1 MPNYTPLR
9 YPGGKARLKPYI
21 EALIDQ
27 NGLQDAHYVEPY
39 CGGAGLA
46 LDLLQSYVVD
56 TIHIND
62 LDRAIYS
69 FWFAAVHE
77 TDALCAKIDSTPCNM
92 DTWHEQHAIWKS
104 RDTADPQELAFAT
117 FFLNRT
123 NRSGILAAGPIGGKK
138 QAGEWKID
146 ARYQREDLVKR
157 LEAIGRFRTRIKVYN
172 AEALLFLSQLQPQL
186 PAKSLVYLDPPY
198 VEKGPGL
205 YLSHYDEDDHRAVAT
220 WVTSSLSRPW
230 IVSYDAHPL
239 IAECYAGHERADLNF
254 AYSAYGNARR
264 GAEVMY
270 FGQGVKSPV
279 MAVARTRYRK
289 PWVKDQDSGRLGTL
303 PCLA

>member
-117 FFLNRT
+117 FFSIAL
-123 NRSGILAAGPIGGKK
+123 IDLA
-138 QAGEWKID
+138 
-146 ARYQREDLVKR
+146 
-157 LEAIGRFRTRIKVYN
+157 
-172 AEALLFLSQLQPQL
+172 
-186 PAKSLVYLDPPY
+186 
-198 VEKGPGL
+198 
-205 YLSHYDEDDHRAVAT
+205 
-220 WVTSSLSRPW
+220 SSLQAPSEAKNRPVNGKLTRAISVRTW
-230 IVSYDAHPL
+230 SSGWKPL
-239 IAECYAGHERADLNF
+239 DGF
-254 AYSAYGNARR
+254 AR
-264 GAEVMY
+264 G
-270 FGQGVKSPV
+270 
-279 MAVARTRYRK
+279 
-289 PWVKDQDSGRLGTL
+289 
-303 PCLA
+303 